1 MLNTVLPMRQ
11 RAILAPAATQP
22 KPTYGNAV
30 ATPEPPYPVIPVPQE
45 RAQQITNFAPRLASL
60 YPDYLNL
67 DEHHKHYTSTHL
79 DCSPERLALRNSIA
93 KEMYGEGAKQHDR
106 RIDII
111 MGNMATGKS
120 YLANEIIKEKGSLLI
135 DQDEINKHLPEFHTN
150 QAVGVKINSNIKA
163 LTTNNL
169 VEESWGI
176 AKDILSQAVKNED
189 NIVLPY
195 WGGNLNEELEMVQY
209 LKKHNY
215 RIYYHFVDAPIR
227 SSAERAFERFHQDGR
242 YTNLSKMVARGN
254 EAWQSWMA
262 LSIYATEAGLIK
274 GCYFWDNSEPKH
286 DPFKLQRVVGR
297 SGLNVPDVAAGLNL
311 VG

>member
-1 MLNTVLPMRQ
+1 
-11 RAILAPAATQP
+11 
-22 KPTYGNAV
+22 
-30 ATPEPPYPVIPVPQE
+30 
-45 RAQQITNFAPRLASL
+45 
-60 YPDYLNL
+60 
-67 DEHHKHYTSTHL
+67 
-79 DCSPERLALRNSIA
+79 
-93 KEMYGEGAKQHDR
+93 MYGEGAKQHDR